1 MIDDKDLAEDEREQK
16 MLADHYANYPDM
28 VWRLKKRIEI
38 IRNARRYLALRERF
52 ITEWLCNHDY
62 GPGKELE
69 SSSARLHLDIPS
81 TTAGIGVPPTSPVDA
96 IVIDAAADRLLE
108 GGE

>member
-1 MIDDKDLAEDEREQK
+1 MIDNAQLKRMEAENIACGDTENE
-16 MLADHYANYPDM
+16 
-28 VWRLKKRIEI
+28 WI

-52 ITEWLCNHDY
+52 KTEWLCNYLDY

-69 SSSARLHLDIPS
+69 SSSARLQLDIPS
-81 TTAGIGVPPTSPVDA
+81 TTAAMGSPPTSLVDGN
-96 IVIDAAADRLLE
+96 VIDAAADRLLE